1 MSRKNTVSM
10 NLFSPNLVN
19 VCIDTLE
26 NGEIRGRMYHYYGE
40 QPVRFESILQLLKQM
55 EALFDGIAFPQ
66 ASTRSRSFRKQ
77 SAAEVPYN
85 IEKRPERRTDE
96 EQLTG
101 QRGRLATLLIQVG
114 YRQNSTWEGEALW
127 LEQNE
132 KKEFRNELELLQL
145 LELALQECKIQ
156 VNEVKK

>member
-10 NLFSPNLVN
+10 NLSSPNLVN

-40 QPVRFESILQLLKQM
+40 QPARFVSILELLKQM

-77 SAAEVPYN
+77 PAAEVPYN

-114 YRQNSTWEGEALW
+114 YR
-127 LEQNE
+127 
-132 KKEFRNELELLQL
+132 
-145 LELALQECKIQ
+145 
-156 VNEVKK
+156 

>member
-1 MSRKNTVSM
+1 
-10 NLFSPNLVN
+10 
-19 VCIDTLE
+19 
-26 NGEIRGRMYHYYGE
+26 
-40 QPVRFESILQLLKQM
+40 M

-77 SAAEVPYN
+77 PAAEVPYN
-85 IEKRPERRTDE
+85 IEKRPECRTDE

-132 KKEFRNELELLQL
+132 KKEFRNELELLQR